1 MSDLRQLIREWLNEY
16 TALQENEIKSFAA
29 EHEHNHEIAT
39 AIFNL
44 FFKEEEELND
54 YLSGT
59 QDIDEELL
67 ENVCIQLFSFYRSKE
82 VELQRFTLQFIPTL
96 INNYLSSI
104 AVGNSKAVRCIET
117 LLIGVYNFEVVD
129 ENGKPKVVSFRLP
142 SLAQSSIYHEP
153 LSLGSQFLT
162 EASLRRWEECNTKLV
177 SWGPLPQVDILNAQN
192 RLKVMAALLFIYN
205 CQLSLLPKLSL
216 RHFCIAASRI
226 VNQGF
231 YKKQGT
237 PKSKPIQRVPVSSNF
252 LLEMIEGAYFS
263 MFNEFYTLAFQAIK
277 DIDQRAQYELL
288 PEVML
293 VTSAVI
299 NSLKNNPSGQPCDG
313 PMGISVALSPATTTV
328 TMSKSM
334 ITNASFRTKKLP
346 DDIPIQPG
354 QAVAPDTTDILT
366 AISEE
371 VEAESATHIQRG
383 IAGRNSKPKLTSAF
397 PVLGKK
403 PKDSKDKIAEKKVT
417 LKESSSTEKK
427 ITLKESSKSIWG
439 TISGGGDSM
448 VEAQQKTTDSHD
460 GSGSQK
466 DEISMTSVLNSTE
479 TSDSRSQVTTD
490 SLDTETSS
498 RIAGMQV
505 SSV

>member
-59 QDIDEELL
+59 QDIDEEV
-67 ENVCIQLFSFYRSKE
+67 NKSKE

-104 AVGNSKAVRCIET
+104 AVGNSKA
-117 LLIGVYNFEVVD
+117 
-129 ENGKPKVVSFRLP
+129 
-142 SLAQSSIYHEP
+142 
-153 LSLGSQFLT
+153 
-162 EASLRRWEECNTKLV
+162 
-177 SWGPLPQVDILNAQN
+177 N

-334 ITNASFRTKKLP
+334 ITNASFH
-346 DDIPIQPG
+346 DIPIQPG

-403 PKDSKDKIAEKKVT
+403 PKDSKDKITEKKVT

>member
-59 QDIDEELL
+59 QDIDEEL
-67 ENVCIQLFSFYRSKE
+67 FSFYRSKE

-104 AVGNSKAVRCIET
+104 AVGNSKALCHSDYHPLHNR
-117 LLIGVYNFEVVD
+117 
-129 ENGKPKVVSFRLP
+129 P
-142 SLAQSSIYHEP
+142 SI
-153 LSLGSQFLT
+153 T
-162 EASLRRWEECNTKLV
+162 
-177 SWGPLPQVDILNAQN
+177 
-192 RLKVMAALLFIYN
+192 
-205 CQLSLLPKLSL
+205 
-216 RHFCIAASRI
+216 RI

-334 ITNASFRTKKLP
+334 ITNASFH
-346 DDIPIQPG
+346 DIPIQPG

-403 PKDSKDKIAEKKVT
+403 PKDSKDKITEKKVT